1 MSYVKSV
8 SGSDYRFLVR
18 GVMLYHTCPWLNL
31 LNGPLMFKRRYV
43 TLLPLFVLLA
53 ACSSKPK
60 PTETETTTGT
70 PSGGFLLEPQ
80 HNVMQ
85 MGGDFANNPNAQQFI
100 DRMVNKHGF
109 DRQQLQEILSQA
121 KRLDSVLRLMDN
133 QAPTTSV
140 KPPSGP
146 NGAWLRYRKKFITP
160 DNVQN
165 GVVFWNQYE
174 DALNRAWQVY
184 GVPPEIIV
192 GIIGVETRWGRVMGK
207 TRILDALATLSF
219 NYPRRAEYFS
229 GELETFL
236 LMARDEQDDPLNL
249 KGSFAGAMGYG
260 QFMPSSY
267 KQYAVDF
274 SGDGH
279 INLWDPVDAIGSV
292 ANYFKAHGWVKGD
305 QVAVMANGQAP
316 GLPNGFKTRYS
327 ISQLAAAGL
336 TPQQPL
342 GNHQQASLLLLVML
356 IALVQT
362 LRGKIDQHRWVLK
375 MALWSLPLP
384 WIAIEAGWFMTE
396 FGRQP
401 WAIQDILPTYSAHS
415 ALTTGQLAF
424 SLIMIVGLYT
434 LFLIAEVYLMQKY
447 ARLGPSAM
455 QSEQPTQQ
463 QG

>member
-100 DRMVNKHGF
+100 DKMVNKHGF

-279 INLWDPVDAIGSV
+279 INQWDPVDAIGSV

-305 QVAVMANGQAP
+305 QVAIMANGQAP
-316 GLPNGFKTRYS
+316 GLPNGFKTKYS

-342 GNHQQASLLLLVML
+342 GNHQQASLLRLDVGTGYQYWYGLPNFYTITRYNHSTHYAMAVWQL
-356 IALVQT
+356 GQAVALARVQ
-362 LRGKIDQHRWVLK
+362 
-375 MALWSLPLP
+375 
-384 WIAIEAGWFMTE
+384 
-396 FGRQP
+396 
-401 WAIQDILPTYSAHS
+401 
-415 ALTTGQLAF
+415 
-424 SLIMIVGLYT
+424 
-434 LFLIAEVYLMQKY
+434 
-447 ARLGPSAM
+447 
-455 QSEQPTQQ
+455 
-463 QG
+463 

>member
-60 PTETETTTGT
+60 PTETDTTTGT

-100 DRMVNKHGF
+100 DKMVNKHGF

-219 NYPRRAEYFS
+219 NYPRGAEYFS

-316 GLPNGFKTRYS
+316 GLPNGFKTKYS

-342 GNHQQASLLLLVML
+342 GNHQQASLLRLDVGTGYQYWYGLPNFYTITRYNHSTHYAMAVWQL
-356 IALVQT
+356 GQAVALARVQ
-362 LRGKIDQHRWVLK
+362 
-375 MALWSLPLP
+375 
-384 WIAIEAGWFMTE
+384 
-396 FGRQP
+396 
-401 WAIQDILPTYSAHS
+401 
-415 ALTTGQLAF
+415 
-424 SLIMIVGLYT
+424 
-434 LFLIAEVYLMQKY
+434 
-447 ARLGPSAM
+447 
-455 QSEQPTQQ
+455 
-463 QG
+463 

>member
-100 DRMVNKHGF
+100 DKMVNKHGF

-165 GVVFWNQYE
+165 GVIFWNQYE

-292 ANYFKAHGWVKGD
+292 ANYFKAHGWVEGD

-342 GNHQQASLLLLVML
+342 GNHQQASLLRLDVGTGYQYWYGLPNFYTITRYNHSTHYAMAVWQL
-356 IALVQT
+356 GQAVALARVQ
-362 LRGKIDQHRWVLK
+362 
-375 MALWSLPLP
+375 
-384 WIAIEAGWFMTE
+384 
-396 FGRQP
+396 
-401 WAIQDILPTYSAHS
+401 
-415 ALTTGQLAF
+415 
-424 SLIMIVGLYT
+424 
-434 LFLIAEVYLMQKY
+434 
-447 ARLGPSAM
+447 
-455 QSEQPTQQ
+455 
-463 QG
+463 

>member
-18 GVMLYHTCPWLNL
+18 GGMLYHTCPWLNL

-85 MGGDFANNPNAQQFI
+85 MVGDFANNPNAQQFI
-100 DRMVNKHGF
+100 DKMVNKHGF
-109 DRQQLQEILSQA
+109 DRLQLQEILSQA

-342 GNHQQASLLLLVML
+342 GNHQQASLLRLDVGTGYQYWYGLPNFYTITRYNHSTHYAMAVWQL
-356 IALVQT
+356 GQAVALARVQ
-362 LRGKIDQHRWVLK
+362 
-375 MALWSLPLP
+375 
-384 WIAIEAGWFMTE
+384 
-396 FGRQP
+396 
-401 WAIQDILPTYSAHS
+401 
-415 ALTTGQLAF
+415 
-424 SLIMIVGLYT
+424 
-434 LFLIAEVYLMQKY
+434 
-447 ARLGPSAM
+447 
-455 QSEQPTQQ
+455 
-463 QG
+463 

>member
-100 DRMVNKHGF
+100 DKMVNKHGF

-184 GVPPEIIV
+184 GVPSEIIV

-305 QVAVMANGQAP
+305 QVAIMANGQAP
-316 GLPNGFKTRYS
+316 GLPNGFKTKYS

-342 GNHQQASLLLLVML
+342 GNHQQASLLRLDVGTGYQYWYGLPNFYTITRYNHSTHYAMAVWQL
-356 IALVQT
+356 GQAVALARVQ
-362 LRGKIDQHRWVLK
+362 
-375 MALWSLPLP
+375 
-384 WIAIEAGWFMTE
+384 
-396 FGRQP
+396 
-401 WAIQDILPTYSAHS
+401 
-415 ALTTGQLAF
+415 
-424 SLIMIVGLYT
+424 
-434 LFLIAEVYLMQKY
+434 
-447 ARLGPSAM
+447 
-455 QSEQPTQQ
+455 
-463 QG
+463 

>member
-18 GVMLYHTCPWLNL
+18 GGMLYHTCPWLNL

-43 TLLPLFVLLA
+43 TLLPLFMLLA

-60 PTETETTTGT
+60 PTETDTTTGT

-100 DRMVNKHGF
+100 DKMVNKHGF

-342 GNHQQASLLLLVML
+342 GNHQQASLLRLDVGTGYQYWYGLPNFYTITRYNHSTHYAMAVWQL
-356 IALVQT
+356 GQAVALARVQ
-362 LRGKIDQHRWVLK
+362 
-375 MALWSLPLP
+375 
-384 WIAIEAGWFMTE
+384 
-396 FGRQP
+396 
-401 WAIQDILPTYSAHS
+401 
-415 ALTTGQLAF
+415 
-424 SLIMIVGLYT
+424 
-434 LFLIAEVYLMQKY
+434 
-447 ARLGPSAM
+447 
-455 QSEQPTQQ
+455 
-463 QG
+463 

>member
-60 PTETETTTGT
+60 PTETDTTTGT

-100 DRMVNKHGF
+100 DKMVNKHGF

-236 LMARDEQDDPLNL
+236 LMAREEQDDPLNL

-316 GLPNGFKTRYS
+316 GLPNGFKTKYS

-342 GNHQQASLLLLVML
+342 GNHQQASLLRLDVGTGYQYWYGLPNFYTITRYNHSTHYAMAVWQL
-356 IALVQT
+356 GQAVALARVQ
-362 LRGKIDQHRWVLK
+362 
-375 MALWSLPLP
+375 
-384 WIAIEAGWFMTE
+384 
-396 FGRQP
+396 
-401 WAIQDILPTYSAHS
+401 
-415 ALTTGQLAF
+415 
-424 SLIMIVGLYT
+424 
-434 LFLIAEVYLMQKY
+434 
-447 ARLGPSAM
+447 
-455 QSEQPTQQ
+455 
-463 QG
+463 